1 MPDRINKGRK
11 RLITIITNFGVN
23 EYLMNNLYFQ
33 TADKGI
39 ALPAKTVLRNVI
51 HELFR
56 KEGKQLERLS
66 IVFCSDEY
74 LLELNQQFLQH
85 DYYTDILTFTMS
97 ERGAP
102 VSGELYISVD
112 RVRDNARLLGVPVLQ
127 ELRRVIFHGALH
139 LCGYKDKLKKDQAII
154 RQKEDRY
161 LQLLKKRMDHA

>member
-1 MPDRINKGRK
+1 
-11 RLITIITNFGVN
+11 
-23 EYLMNNLYFQ
+23 MNAIHFQ
-33 TADKGI
+33 IADKGI
-39 ALPAKTVLRNVI
+39 TLPAKTILRSVI
-51 HELFR
+51 MELFR
-56 KEGKQLERLS
+56 KEGKRLDILS
-66 IVFCSDEY
+66 IVFCSDEF

-97 ERGAP
+97 DRGAAIA
-102 VSGELYISVD
+102 GELYISVD
-112 RVRDNARLLGVPVLQ
+112 RVRDNARVLGVSTIK